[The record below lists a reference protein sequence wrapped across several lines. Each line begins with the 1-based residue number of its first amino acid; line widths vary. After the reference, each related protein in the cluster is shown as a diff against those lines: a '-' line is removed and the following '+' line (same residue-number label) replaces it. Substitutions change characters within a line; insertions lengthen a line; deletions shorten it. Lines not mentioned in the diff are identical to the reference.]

1 MDIYQK
7 SLLTRSIS
15 IPMTQMG
22 GNVEAVLKNYLI
34 EMEGKCGEEGYIKK
48 KSIQIFNYS
57 CGVIKG
63 SNVIVQ
69 VVFECQIANPMPDQ
83 IFTCIVEHN
92 TRAGIKARLN
102 SSEDS
107 PFIVFLAR
115 DHHNT
120 IAKFSEIKENEKI
133 KVNVL
138 GQRFEINDPQISI
151 IATLVTDEFKLEPES
166 IEPISESLSNVPSES
181 GEDEIIDSSDM
192 QRARM
197 LVDPES
203 PPYHVSD
210 KEKEPESPPY
220 HVPDEEKEPESPPY
234 HVPDE
239 ELVPDRP
246 NEPELTNDILVFNS
260 KSAHKPPGKGTQE
273 NTKDTYPEL
282 SKIKD
287 WRKQLSHFDVAEFSC
302 EGSNGIV
309 FPPGSRW
316 KTLEHYWQASKLS
329 LVDQEFANLLRIGEK
344 YGNGDG
350 NEARALRKGILKG
363 PDKHPVVLSDAII
376 AHWNKITYDVMYV
389 AAKAKFSQNADKLE
403 VLCATKKA
411 TLMHLISRVKKDES
425 LVRFTHYERV
435 RSELC

>member
-22 GNVEAVLKNYLI
+22 GNIEYVLKNYLI

-48 KSIQIFNYS
+48 KSIQLFNYS

-69 VVFECQIANPMPDQ
+69 AVFECQIANPMPGQ
-83 IFTCIVEHN
+83 TFTCVVENN
-92 TRAGIKARLN
+92 TRAGIKAKLN

-120 IAKFSEIKENEKI
+120 IAQFSEIKENEKI

-151 IATLVTDEFKLEPES
+151 IATLVEQDK
-166 IEPISESLSNVPSES
+166 
-181 GEDEIIDSSDM
+181 
-192 QRARM
+192 
-197 LVDPES
+197 VDPES
-203 PPYHVSD
+203 DTEPPSLPYDVPDS
-210 KEKEPESPPY
+210 EPESPPY
-220 HVPDEEKEPESPPY
+220 HVPSDSESSGEEEIIDSSDLQKAKLSALQLPIDSPEPPSPPY
-234 HVPDE
+234 HVPPEDE
-239 ELVPDRP
+239 IHAQLIPQ
-246 NEPELTNDILVFNS
+246 TDILVFNS
-260 KSAHKPPGKGTQE
+260 KSADKKPGKGTQE
-273 NTKDTYPEL
+273 QIKDTYPEL

-287 WRKQLSHFDVAEFSC
+287 WRKQLSHFDVSEFEC
-302 EGSNGIV
+302 EGSHGVV

-316 KTLEHYWQASKLS
+316 KTLEHYWQAAKLS
-329 LVDQEFANLLRIGEK
+329 LADQKFANLLRVGEK

-350 NEARALRKGILKG
+350 NEARGLRKGILKG
-363 PDKHPVVLSDAII
+363 ANKHPVLLSPE
-376 AHWNKITYDVMYV
+376 TYAKWTEIMPDVMYV
-389 AAKAKFSQNADKLE
+389 ASKAKFSQNKDKLAL
-403 VLCATKKA
+403 LCATKNA
-411 TLMHLISRVKKDES
+411 ALMHLLSRVKKEES